1 MMRLYLRH
9 KNVSHTPQNHDETR
23 GVVVP
28 SVCSNNT
35 PRTRTT
41 LTYLKFKAK
50 LIEVHQ
56 RKNKREII
64 CKRFFNCRS
73 HQGDFKECEGN
84 RKMKMDVIERTII
97 QILESEKV
105 KRDVNSSDKFN

>member
-1 MMRLYLRH
+1 MLEMMRLYLRH
-9 KNVSHTPQNHDETR
+9 KNVSHTSRNHDETQD
-23 GVVVP
+23 VVP
-28 SVCSNNT
+28 SVCSNT

-41 LTYLKFKAK
+41 YLPEVQSKANWSASK
-50 LIEVHQ
+50 
-56 RKNKREII
+56 KKKREIT

-73 HQGDFKECEGN
+73 HQGHFKECKGN
-84 RKMKMDVIERTII
+84 RKMKMDVIERIII

>member
-9 KNVSHTPQNHDETR
+9 KNVSHTPQNHDETQ
-23 GVVVP
+23 GVVP
-28 SVCSNNT
+28 SVCSNT

-41 LTYLKFKAK
+41 YLF
-50 LIEVHQ
+50 EVQ
-56 RKNKREII
+56 RKKREII
-64 CKRFFNCRS
+64 CKKFFNCRS
-73 HQGDFKECEGN
+73 HQGHFKECKGN
-84 RKMKMDVIERTII
+84 RKMKMDVIERIII